1 MRTTDAD
8 PVLNSLR
15 LRTSLR
21 DARDGAR
28 LSQSVAGTRL
38 RWSGKKIYRIESG
51 ETPASAE
58 DVAKLADLY
67 GLDPE
72 RTQELVD
79 LAEAT
84 YGSAWW
90 ERHRELIS
98 AEFGLFLSCERAAS
112 RLSSFHPTLVQG
124 LVQTEEYARAVLEST
139 SDPRRVHQ
147 HVKLRRERRG
157 TFDRPEPPRTTI
169 VLGEAA
175 LRNQVGSAEIMHR
188 QLLELREIATAQ
200 GPIELG
206 IVPFEKCLYP
216 AMLLAFDLAWL
227 PDGTLMLYLELPPIS
242 RTTRDEPVLN
252 DLFSDFFEQIHSRA
266 AFGAD
271 AAALIDSILDKPARG
286 DSEPR

>member
-1 MRTTDAD
+1 MRSTDSD
-8 PVLNSLR
+8 PVLSSLR

-21 DARDGAR
+21 SARDVAR
-28 LSQSVAGTRL
+28 LSQGVAGTRL
-38 RWSGKKIYRIESG
+38 RWSGKKVYRIESG

-58 DVAKLADLY
+58 DVVKLAGLY

-72 RTQELVD
+72 RTQELVG
-79 LAEAT
+79 LAEAR

-90 ERHRELIS
+90 EKYRELVS

-139 SDPRRVHQ
+139 SNPLHVHQ
-147 HVKLRRERRG
+147 HVRLRRERRD
-157 TFDRPEPPRTTI
+157 TFDRPQPPRTTI

-175 LRNQVGSAEIMHR
+175 LRNRVGNAEIMLR
-188 QLLELREIATAQ
+188 QLLELRAIATAE

-216 AMLLAFDLAWL
+216 AMLIAFDLAWL
-227 PDGTLMLYLELPPIS
+227 PDDTPMLYLELPPVS
-242 RTTRDEPVLN
+242 RTTKDEPVLN
-252 DLFSDFFEQIHSRA
+252 DLFSDFFEQILTRA
-266 AFGAD
+266 SFGAD
-271 AAALIDSILDKPARG
+271 AAALIDAILDRRARG
-286 DSEPR
+286 DCEQR